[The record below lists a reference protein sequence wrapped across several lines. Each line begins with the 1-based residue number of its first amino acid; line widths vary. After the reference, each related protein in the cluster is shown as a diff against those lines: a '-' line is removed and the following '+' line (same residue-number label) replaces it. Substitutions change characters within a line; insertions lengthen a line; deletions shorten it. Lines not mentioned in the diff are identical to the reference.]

1 MLQVSC
7 LSSRGI
13 VPGGAPFEVG
23 ACDFPFG
30 DRIQIERVASS
41 TGDFSIGSVLTVRGS
56 YDLRSREH
64 AMLYLGTTCIAVFDD
79 RGCGYGLRRRELSRG
94 QGTFEFVIT
103 LPGPGFP
110 HVAFYDKQ
118 TGSKFGSSYFG
129 SGDSLLTK
137 ESPGC
142 ASVIEAHMPQ

>member
-41 TGDFSIGSVLTVRGS
+41 TGGFSTGSVLMVRGS

-64 AMLYLGTTCIAVFDD
+64 AMLYLGTTCNGVSDD
-79 RGCGYGLRRRELSRG
+79 RGCGQGLRRRELLKG

-103 LPGPGFP
+103 VPGPGFP
-110 HVAFYDKQ
+110 VVAFYDTQ
-118 TGSKFGSSYFG
+118 TGNQFGCAYFG
-129 SGDSLLTK
+129 RGDSLLA
-137 ESPGC
+137 EGSLDR
-142 ASVIEAHMPQ
+142 ASAIEANMP